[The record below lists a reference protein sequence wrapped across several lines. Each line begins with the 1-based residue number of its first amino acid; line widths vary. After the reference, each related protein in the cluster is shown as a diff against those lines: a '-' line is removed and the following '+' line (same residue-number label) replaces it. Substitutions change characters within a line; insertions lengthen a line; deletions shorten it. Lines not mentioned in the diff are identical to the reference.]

1 MQCALG
7 EVQADRVS
15 MCCALARRYR
25 AYVLLKGAGS
35 IVAFPDG
42 RWFINASG
50 NAGLA
55 SAGTGDV
62 LTGLVTALL
71 AQGWEPGP
79 ALLGAVHL
87 HGAAADAL
95 VAQGIGPVGMTAGEL
110 AAAARLLLNQWISA
124 EQSARNP

>member
-1 MQCALG
+1 
-7 EVQADRVS
+7 
-15 MCCALARRYR
+15 
-25 AYVLLKGAGS
+25 LLKGAGS

-71 AQGWEPGP
+71 AQGWQAGS

-87 HGAAADAL
+87 HGAAADLL
-95 VAQGIGPVGMTAGEL
+95 VAQGVGPVGMTAGEL
-110 AAAARLLLNQWISA
+110 APAARCLLNQWIAA
-124 EQSARNP
+124 ELRPHNP